1 MSLNGTFTYLIFRF
15 ILFNNCM
22 VSFYLKIQNKFFF
35 FLCLGSCQEQM
46 AAFFEDNTMPA
57 VAQVEAD
64 LKDYNYKYGS
74 ID

>member
-1 MSLNGTFTYLIFRF
+1 
-15 ILFNNCM
+15 M

>member
-1 MSLNGTFTYLIFRF
+1 
-15 ILFNNCM
+15 M

-74 ID
+74 IDWFGAIVAVDLACEILTA